1 MRIELT
7 TEIAI
12 VLIIKLTVLLMI
24 WRIFF
29 YDHAPV
35 IDPLQHLLS

>member
-1 MRIELT
+1 VRTELK

-12 VLIIKLTVLLMI
+12 VLIIKLAVLLMI

-29 YDHAPV
+29 YDHTPV
-35 IDPLQHLLS
+35 IDPLQHWLF